1 MRNVFERSANRGNG
15 NNVSY
20 CNASGNLNNNN
31 ANNGN
36 YCAPDCV
43 AKAGLCG
50 ASPGDSPA
58 TQSKEPPSRACGREQ
73 AGGAHVPA
81 LRGGGISGAPEFDD
95 AFGLDHLLKAESD
108 CLSSVMWKGTSQYV
122 YLHAVEVASA
132 LCDELHGG
140 SYRQRP
146 CREFM
151 VTSPKPRLIS
161 SIALRDRIV
170 QRSLNDN
177 VIYPIMSRSWI
188 YDNYAC
194 QIGKGTDF
202 ARRRMSTHLERHY
215 RGYGA
220 SGWVLVI
227 DVLGYYE
234 HMLHSITASRFRE
247 KLPPWAAD
255 FALLALSTQYG
266 GSVGY
271 KPGSQMV
278 QIAGMDYLDPVDHM
292 IKERLGVR
300 GYGRYMDDLILIHH
314 DRAYLERCL
323 SEIAAAMAK
332 VGLSPHPKK
341 TRLQP
346 VCQPFG
352 FLGFNYHIRDGGVSM
367 LVKPEKVKEQRRR
380 LRHLARLVRDGRLDA
395 EGYLASLECM
405 VAHIAKGDNREL
417 PDRQRS
423 YGMAVLKGAVV

>member
-15 NNVSY
+15 NNVAN

-50 ASPGDSPA
+50 ANSGEPPA
-58 TQSKEPPSRACGREQ
+58 TQSKEPPSRAHGREQ

-81 LRGGGISGAPEFDD
+81 PRGGGISGAPEFDD
-95 AFGLDHLLKAESD
+95 AFGFEPLLDATRKCLK
-108 CLSSVMWKGTSQYV
+108 SVMWKGTSQYV
-122 YLHAVEVASA
+122 YLHAVEVASQ
-132 LCDELHGG
+132 LCEDLHAGTY
-140 SYRQRP
+140 SQRP

-151 VTSPKPRLIS
+151 ITSPKPRLIS

-202 ARRRMSTHLERHY
+202 ARGRMRAHLERHH
-215 RGYGA
+215 REHGTD
-220 SGWVLVI
+220 GWALVI
-227 DVLGYYE
+227 DVHGYYA
-234 HMLHSITASRFRE
+234 HMLHSVTNSRFRE
-247 KLPPWAAD
+247 KLPPWAAA
-255 FALLALSTQYG
+255 FAERALAAQYG
-266 GSVGY
+266 GDVGY

-278 QIAGMDYLDPVDHM
+278 QIAGMDYLDPVDHKL
-292 IKERLGVR
+292 KEKLGIR
-300 GYGRYMDDLILIHH
+300 GYGRYMDDLVLVHG
-314 DRAYLERCL
+314 DRGHLEKCL
-323 SEIAAAMAK
+323 AEIAAMMAA

-341 TRLQP
+341 TRIQP
-346 VCQPFG
+346 IADPIG
-352 FLGFNYHIRDGGVSM
+352 FLGYNYRVRDGGVTM
-367 LVKPEKVKEQRRR
+367 HVKPEKVKEQRRR
-380 LRHLARLVRDGRLDA
+380 LRSMARLVKSGRMAPAD
-395 EGYLASLECM
+395 YLASLECM
-405 VAHIAKGDNREL
+405 VAHVSKGDNRDL
-417 PDRQRS
+417 PERQRS
-423 YGMAVLKGAVV
+423 YGMTILEGAIS